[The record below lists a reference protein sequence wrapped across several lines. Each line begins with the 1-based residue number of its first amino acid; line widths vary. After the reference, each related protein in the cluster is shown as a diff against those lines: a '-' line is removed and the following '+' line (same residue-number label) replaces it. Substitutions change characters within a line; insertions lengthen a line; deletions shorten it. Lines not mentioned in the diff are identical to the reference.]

1 MIMHELTAAIL
12 RKLLVD
18 LERELLENGRDIDDL
33 NTMAERLKEER
44 RKLIQGIEGI
54 RRELKELEGE

>member
-1 MIMHELTAAIL
+1 MNELTVGIL

-18 LERELLENGRDIDDL
+18 LERELKENGRDIDDI
-33 NTMAERLKEER
+33 NSVAERLKEER
-44 RKLIQGIEGI
+44 RTLIRGIEGI

>member
-1 MIMHELTAAIL
+1 MNELTAGLL

-18 LERELLENGRDIDDL
+18 LERELKENGRDIDDV
-33 NTMAERLKEER
+33 NTLAERLKEER
-44 RKLIQGIEGI
+44 RKLIYGIEGI

>member
-1 MIMHELTAAIL
+1 MNEFSATIL

-33 NTMAERLKEER
+33 NTMAEKLKEER
-44 RKLIQGIEGI
+44 RKLIYGIEGI
-54 RRELKELEGE
+54 KRELRELEGD

>member
-1 MIMHELTAAIL
+1 MERLTAGIL

>member
-1 MIMHELTAAIL
+1 MNELTAGIL

-33 NTMAERLKEER
+33 NTRAELLKEER
-44 RKLIQGIEGI
+44 RKLIYGIEGI
-54 RRELKELEGE
+54 RREIKTLEGD

>member
-1 MIMHELTAAIL
+1 MNELTAVIL

-18 LERELLENGRDIDDL
+18 LERELLENGDDYD
-33 NTMAERLKEER
+33 NWRAMGESIKEER

-54 RRELKELEGE
+54 KRELKELEGD